1 MANSNGKATKIVFV
15 VQALNLD
22 SRGESFILLDYYKFI
37 ALRSRYFWDRI
48 RSSLNVLKCPF
59 LYCSL
64 QIL

>member
-1 MANSNGKATKIVFV
+1 MATSNGKATKIVFV

-37 ALRSRYFWDRI
+37 ALRSHFWDRI
-48 RSSLNVLKCPF
+48 RSSLNVFKCTF